1 MTNLNRLFSRYFIIT
16 IAIVLVMLTL
26 VSNIGGSAFFRRFI
40 RSNNEEKNESIVEI
54 VTEMLDNDSISSSS
68 YPLFLVAISRQ
79 EKVDLIL
86 WYEDELISYVQSGEN
101 WKRFPPFSQFP
112 GKQDGD
118 ARDYLDSLS
127 ENDDIEFTDYEIGL
141 FRLSIGRPIDPLF
154 NIANANFLK
163 RMNIMYIIGFLAA
176 MAVAFLA
183 ALILSRRFNKPI
195 MQLRDNVNNISMNR
209 FEDIKPCDTKASELK
224 ELSEDINGLA
234 AQLQKEDSMRKRL
247 SNDIVHELKTPIA
260 VLSTNIEAIL
270 DGVYKADD
278 ERMSVLLSQTNRLA
292 RLINNLSDLT
302 MLETENKNDRHNQV
316 NLTNVLESIFTVY
329 MPAASDKNIDLQK
342 EIENDLLV
350 NGNEDR
356 LLQVFV
362 NILSNSMKYTDEG
375 GNITIRAFSSGG
387 DIVCEVEDNG
397 IGIDD
402 KDLPFIFNRFYR
414 GDESRSRATGGSG
427 IGLAIAKAVVSS
439 HGGEIKVNSKK
450 GEGTKITVVF
460 QKTENKNP

>member
-1 MTNLNRLFSRYFIIT
+1 
-16 IAIVLVMLTL
+16 
-26 VSNIGGSAFFRRFI
+26 
-40 RSNNEEKNESIVEI
+40 
-54 VTEMLDNDSISSSS
+54 
-68 YPLFLVAISRQ
+68 
-79 EKVDLIL
+79 
-86 WYEDELISYVQSGEN
+86 
-101 WKRFPPFSQFP
+101 
-112 GKQDGD
+112 
-118 ARDYLDSLS
+118 
-127 ENDDIEFTDYEIGL
+127 
-141 FRLSIGRPIDPLF
+141 
-154 NIANANFLK
+154 
-163 RMNIMYIIGFLAA
+163 
-176 MAVAFLA
+176 
-183 ALILSRRFNKPI
+183 
-195 MQLRDNVNNISMNR
+195 DNVNNISMNR
-209 FEDIKPCDTKASELK
+209 FEDIKPCDTKAAELK

-234 AQLQKEDSMRKRL
+234 VQLQEEDSMRKRL

-292 RLINNLSDLT
+292 RLVNNLSDLT
-302 MLETENKNDRHNQV
+302 MLETESKNDRHNQV

-414 GDESRSRATGGSG
+414 GDESRSRETGGSG

>member
-234 AQLQKEDSMRKRL
+234 AQLQKEDSIRKRL